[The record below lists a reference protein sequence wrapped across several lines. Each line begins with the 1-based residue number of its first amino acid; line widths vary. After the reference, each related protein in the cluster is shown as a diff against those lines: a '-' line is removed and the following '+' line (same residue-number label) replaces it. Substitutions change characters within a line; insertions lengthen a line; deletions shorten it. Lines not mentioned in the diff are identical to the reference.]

1 MDIRTITRTAA
12 IVYADSTMNNRTTN
26 TIKRKFIE
34 SAYVNNNNAQMTL
47 YELANRIHEEMGLLF
62 SEDEIK
68 PIVKDSE
75 ITNEQIE
82 FFVAGIKTLIPTE
95 KAIFEAHLNRI
106 TTKEI
111 MSSFNIT
118 ENTLKFHNKNIYG
131 KLGVSSKKQ
140 LLEINKY
147 I

>member
-1 MDIRTITRTAA
+1 MIFTKYHEA
-12 IVYADSTMNNRTTN
+12 ILAFALDFG
-26 TIKRKFIE
+26 KKLLE
-34 SAYVNNNNAQMTL
+34 SG
-47 YELANRIHEEMGLLF
+47 H
-62 SEDEIK
+62 
-68 PIVKDSE
+68 E
-75 ITNEQIE
+75 ITKTQDTMVRLCKKFNAEQIE
-82 FFVAGIKTLIPTE
+82 FFVAGIKTLTPTE